1 MRSALASS
9 PDLGNAP
16 SPRPRAK
23 LRVGFILMHNFTLT
37 AFSSFVDVLRLAADE
52 GDKSRPIHCSWQIMS
67 PHCKAA
73 RSSCGVL
80 IQPTSSLLEP
90 SDFDYIVVVGGLLH
104 GAPPIDQVAAGYLR
118 RAAAARVKLIG
129 VCTGSF
135 VLCRLGLMDGRK
147 CCVSWYHYRDFVEEF
162 PQLVPVADRLFV
174 SDRDRITCSGGVGV
188 ADLAAKLVGE
198 HLGLAQAQ
206 KALHI
211 LLVDRARSDA
221 SAQPAPPLAVESDDD
236 RVSRALLLMEQHLAD
251 PLSVVEIAAQLKIS
265 ARQLE
270 RLFHERLSESPQE
283 SYMAIRLKHAKWML
297 ENTDLSSAAIA
308 AELGFV
314 DGSHLSRSFRGRFGT
329 TPIAFRLQV
338 RAKPRA
344 TPKLRR
350 AGVRAEENED
360 RRVFD

>member
-1 MRSALASS
+1 MRPTVAAS
-9 PDLGNAP
+9 PDLAKAR
-16 SPRPRAK
+16 SPHPRAK
-23 LRVGFILMHNFTLT
+23 LRVGFILTHNFTLT

-67 PHCKAA
+67 PHWKAA

-80 IQPTSSLLEP
+80 IQPTSDLLEA
-90 SDFDYIVVVGGLLH
+90 SNFDYIVVVGGLLH
-104 GAPPIDQVAAGYLR
+104 DAPPIDREAVDYLR

-162 PQLVPVADRLFV
+162 PHLVPVADRLFV

-211 LLVDRARSDA
+211 LLVDRPRSAA
-221 SAQPAPPLAVESDDD
+221 SAQPAPPLSVDSDDD

-251 PLSVVEIAAQLKIS
+251 PLSVVEIAAHLKIS

-283 SYMAIRLKHAKWML
+283 SYMSIRLKHAKWML
-297 ENTDLSSAAIA
+297 ENTELSSAAIA

-314 DGSHLSRSFRGRFGT
+314 DGSHLSRSFKSRFGT

-338 RAKPRA
+338 HAAPRT
-344 TPKLRR
+344 TPRPRR
-350 AGVRAEENED
+350 AGIRAEENED